1 MFTDHDKELTIET
14 CLKHTR
20 SLRTQQHK
28 TETVQ
33 LKSRNRSLRMSDE
46 LPVFWYMAVVDT
58 AGMPVEP
65 LSRKMWGDLEWT
77 KETAECP
84 CTAA

>member
-1 MFTDHDKELTIET
+1 MFTDHDKELTTET

-33 LKSRNRSLRMSDE
+33 LK
-46 LPVFWYMAVVDT
+46 A
-58 AGMPVEP
+58 
-65 LSRKMWGDLEWT
+65 
-77 KETAECP
+77 ETGH
-84 CTAA
+84 